1 MQYYMSS
8 QFWVGFR
15 IVIASALLAFSL
27 FMMSKHIKSWIYDFG
42 FLLWLNFN
50 VLVVAGYAGILFGL
64 GLLLIWALH
73 LFGMSMLIVG
83 GLAGILVI
91 SVVVIVGY
99 QLRDCWQI
107 AIENK
112 DVKQVNRLTVILYQL
127 LSYGSRKMDVMM
139 QKSDGG
145 N

>member
-1 MQYYMSS
+1 M
-8 QFWVGFR
+8 FWVGFR
-15 IVIASALLAFSL
+15 IVIAIALLAFSL
-27 FMMSKHIKSWIYDFG
+27 FMMGKHVKLWIYDFG

-73 LFGMSMLIVG
+73 FFGMSMLIVG
-83 GLAGILVI
+83 ALAGILVI
-91 SVVVIVGY
+91 SIVVIVGY

-127 LSYGSRKMDVMM
+127 LSYGSRKMDAMM
-139 QKSDGG
+139 EKSDGG

>member
-15 IVIASALLAFSL
+15 IVIAIALLAFSL
-27 FMMSKHIKSWIYDFG
+27 FMMGKHVKSWIYDFG

-50 VLVVAGYAGILFGL
+50 VLVVVAYAGILFGF
-64 GLLLIWALH
+64 GWLLIWALH
-73 LFGMSMLIVG
+73 LLGMSMLIVG
-83 GLAGILVI
+83 ALAGILVI
-91 SVVVIVGY
+91 SIVVIVGY

-112 DVKQVNRLTVILYQL
+112 DVKQVNMLTVILYQL
-127 LSYGSRKMDVMM
+127 LSYGSRKMDAMM

>member
-1 MQYYMSS
+1 M
-8 QFWVGFR
+8 FWVGFR
-15 IVIASALLAFSL
+15 IVIAIALSVFSL
-27 FMMSKHIKSWIYDFG
+27 FMMGKHVKSWIYDFG

-64 GLLLIWALH
+64 GWLLIWALH

-83 GLAGILVI
+83 ALAGILVI
-91 SVVVIVGY
+91 GIVVIIGY
-99 QLRDCWQI
+99 QLWDCWQI

-112 DVKQVNRLTVILYQL
+112 DVKQVNRLTVSLYQL
-127 LSYGSRKMDVMM
+127 LLYGSRKMDAMM

>member
-1 MQYYMSS
+1 
-8 QFWVGFR
+8 
-15 IVIASALLAFSL
+15 
-27 FMMSKHIKSWIYDFG
+27 MMGKHVKSWIYDFG

-50 VLVVAGYAGILFGL
+50 VLVVAGYAGILFGF
-64 GLLLIWALH
+64 GWLLIWTLH

-83 GLAGILVI
+83 ALAGILVI
-91 SVVVIVGY
+91 SIVVIVGY

-127 LSYGSRKMDVMM
+127 LLYGSRKMDAMM

>member
-1 MQYYMSS
+1 M
-8 QFWVGFR
+8 FWVGFR
-15 IVIASALLAFSL
+15 IVIAIALLVFSL
-27 FMMSKHIKSWIYDFG
+27 FMMGKHVKSWIYDFG

-50 VLVVAGYAGILFGL
+50 VLVVVAYAGILFGF
-64 GLLLIWALH
+64 GWLLIWILH

-83 GLAGILVI
+83 ALTGILVI
-91 SVVVIVGY
+91 SVLLIVGY

-127 LSYGSRKMDVMM
+127 LSYGSRKMDAMM

-145 N
+145 DYL

>member
-1 MQYYMSS
+1 M
-8 QFWVGFR
+8 FWVGFR
-15 IVIASALLAFSL
+15 IVIAIALSVFSL
-27 FMMSKHIKSWIYDFG
+27 FMMGKHVKSWIYDFG

-50 VLVVAGYAGILFGL
+50 VLVVAGYAGILFGF
-64 GLLLIWALH
+64 GWLLIWILH
-73 LFGMSMLIVG
+73 FFGMSMLIVG
-83 GLAGILVI
+83 AVAGILFI
-91 SVVVIVGY
+91 SIVVIVGY

-127 LSYGSRKMDVMM
+127 LSYGSCKMDAMM

>member
-1 MQYYMSS
+1 M
-8 QFWVGFR
+8 FWVGFR
-15 IVIASALLAFSL
+15 IVISIALLVFSL
-27 FMMSKHIKSWIYDFG
+27 FMMSKHVKSWIYDFG

-64 GLLLIWALH
+64 GWLFIWMLH

-83 GLAGILVI
+83 ALAGILLI
-91 SVVVIVGY
+91 SIVVIVGY
-99 QLRDCWQI
+99 QLWDCWQI

-127 LSYGSRKMDVMM
+127 LLYGSRKMDAMM
-139 QKSDGG
+139 QKPDGG

>member
-1 MQYYMSS
+1 M
-8 QFWVGFR
+8 
-15 IVIASALLAFSL
+15 IAIALLAFSL
-27 FMMSKHIKSWIYDFG
+27 FMMGKHVKSWIYDFG

-50 VLVVAGYAGILFGL
+50 ILVVAGYAGILFGL
-64 GLLLIWALH
+64 GWLLIWVLH
-73 LFGMSMLIVG
+73 FVGMSMLIVG
-83 GLAGILVI
+83 ALAGILVI
-91 SVVVIVGY
+91 SIVVIVGY

-127 LSYGSRKMDVMM
+127 LSYGSRKMDAMM

>member
-1 MQYYMSS
+1 M
-8 QFWVGFR
+8 FWVGFR
-15 IVIASALLAFSL
+15 IVIAIALLVFSL
-27 FMMSKHIKSWIYDFG
+27 FMMGKHVKSWIYDFG
-42 FLLWLNFN
+42 FLLWLNFT
-50 VLVVAGYAGILFGL
+50 VLVIVGYVGILFGL
-64 GLLLIWALH
+64 GWLFIWIFH

-83 GLAGILVI
+83 ALTGVLVI

-112 DVKQVNRLTVILYQL
+112 NVKQVHRLTVILYQL
-127 LSYGSRKMDVMM
+127 LSYGSRKMDKMM

-145 N
+145 D

>member
-1 MQYYMSS
+1 M
-8 QFWVGFR
+8 
-15 IVIASALLAFSL
+15 IAIALLAFSL
-27 FMMSKHIKSWIYDFG
+27 FMMGKHVKSWIYDFG

-50 VLVVAGYAGILFGL
+50 VLVVAGYAGILFGF
-64 GLLLIWALH
+64 GWLLVWSLH

-83 GLAGILVI
+83 ALAGILVI
-91 SVVVIVGY
+91 SIVVIVGY

-127 LSYGSRKMDVMM
+127 LSYGSRKMDAMM
-139 QKSDGG
+139 QKSNGG

>member
-1 MQYYMSS
+1 M
-8 QFWVGFR
+8 FWVGFR
-15 IVIASALLAFSL
+15 IVIAIALLAFSL
-27 FMMSKHIKSWIYDFG
+27 FMMGKHVKSWIYDFG

-50 VLVVAGYAGILFGL
+50 ILVVAGYAGILFGL
-64 GLLLIWALH
+64 GWLLIWVLH
-73 LFGMSMLIVG
+73 FVGMSMLIVG
-83 GLAGILVI
+83 ALAGILVI
-91 SVVVIVGY
+91 SIVVIVGY

-127 LSYGSRKMDVMM
+127 LSYGSRKMDAMM

>member
-1 MQYYMSS
+1 M
-8 QFWVGFR
+8 FWVGFR
-15 IVIASALLAFSL
+15 IVIAIALFAFSL
-27 FMMSKHIKSWIYDFG
+27 FMMVKHVKSWIYDFG

-50 VLVVAGYAGILFGL
+50 VLVVAVYAGILFGL
-64 GLLLIWALH
+64 GWLLIWALH

-83 GLAGILVI
+83 ALAGILLI
-91 SVVVIVGY
+91 SVVVVVGY

>member
-1 MQYYMSS
+1 M
-8 QFWVGFR
+8 FWVGFR
-15 IVIASALLAFSL
+15 IVIAIALLVFSL
-27 FMMSKHIKSWIYDFG
+27 FMMSRHVKSWIYDFG

-64 GLLLIWALH
+64 GWLLIWALH
-73 LFGMSMLIVG
+73 LFGMSMLIAG
-83 GLAGILVI
+83 ALAGILII
-91 SVVVIVGY
+91 SIVVIVGY

-127 LSYGSRKMDVMM
+127 LSYGSRKMDAMM

>member
-1 MQYYMSS
+1 M
-8 QFWVGFR
+8 FWVGFR
-15 IVIASALLAFSL
+15 IVIAIALFAFSL
-27 FMMSKHIKSWIYDFG
+27 FMLGKHVKPCIYDFG

-50 VLVVAGYAGILFGL
+50 VLVVAGYAGILVGL
-64 GLLLIWALH
+64 GWLLIWVLH

-83 GLAGILVI
+83 ALAGILVI
-91 SVVVIVGY
+91 GIVVIIGY

-112 DVKQVNRLTVILYQL
+112 DVKQVNRLTVSLYQL
-127 LSYGSRKMDVMM
+127 LLYGSRKMDAMM

>member
-1 MQYYMSS
+1 M
-8 QFWVGFR
+8 FWVGFR
-15 IVIASALLAFSL
+15 IVIAIALLVFSL
-27 FMMSKHIKSWIYDFG
+27 FMMSKHVKSWIYDFG

-50 VLVVAGYAGILFGL
+50 VLVVAGYAGILFGFGWL
-64 GLLLIWALH
+64 FIWTLH

-83 GLAGILVI
+83 ALAGILVI
-91 SVVVIVGY
+91 SIVVIVGY

-139 QKSDGG
+139 RKSDGG

>member
-1 MQYYMSS
+1 M
-8 QFWVGFR
+8 FWVGFR
-15 IVIASALLAFSL
+15 IVIAIALLAFSL

-50 VLVVAGYAGILFGL
+50 VLVVVGYAGLLFGL
-64 GLLLIWALH
+64 GWLLIWTLH

-83 GLAGILVI
+83 ALAGILLI
-91 SVVVIVGY
+91 SIVVIVGY

-107 AIENK
+107 AIDNK

-127 LSYGSRKMDVMM
+127 LSYGSRKMDAMM

>member
-1 MQYYMSS
+1 M
-8 QFWVGFR
+8 FWVGFR
-15 IVIASALLAFSL
+15 IVIAIALLAFSL
-27 FMMSKHIKSWIYDFG
+27 FMMHKHVKSWLYDFG

-50 VLVVAGYAGILFGL
+50 VLVVVGYAGILFGL
-64 GLLLIWALH
+64 GWLLLWALY

-83 GLAGILVI
+83 ALAGILLI

-112 DVKQVNRLTVILYQL
+112 DFKQVNRLTVILYQL
-127 LSYGSRKMDVMM
+127 LSYGSRKMDAMM

>member
-1 MQYYMSS
+1 M
-8 QFWVGFR
+8 FWVGFR
-15 IVIASALLAFSL
+15 IVIAIALLVFSL
-27 FMMSKHIKSWIYDFG
+27 FMMGKHVKSWIYDFG

-50 VLVVAGYAGILFGL
+50 VLVVAGYAGILFGF
-64 GLLLIWALH
+64 GWLLIWIFH

-83 GLAGILVI
+83 AVAGILVI
-91 SVVVIVGY
+91 GIVVIVGY

-112 DVKQVNRLTVILYQL
+112 DVKQVNRLTMILYQL
-127 LSYGSRKMDVMM
+127 LSYGSRKMDQMM

>member
-15 IVIASALLAFSL
+15 IVIAIALLVFSL
-27 FMMSKHIKSWIYDFG
+27 FMMGKHVKSWIYDFG

-64 GLLLIWALH
+64 GWLLIWTLH

-83 GLAGILVI
+83 ALVGILVI
-91 SVVVIVGY
+91 SIVVIVGY

-107 AIENK
+107 AIDNK
-112 DVKQVNRLTVILYQL
+112 NIEEVNKVTAGLHRLLA
-127 LSYGSRKMDVMM
+127 YGSHNMDAMM